1 MVLSVQHIVG
11 IVLAFVLITAVGIY
25 SGRKVKSA
33 DDFSISSRKAASPLV
48 AGTLM
53 GTMVGTASTIGTAQ
67 LAFRFGF
74 CAWWWTLG
82 AGIGFAILAMGFTRP
97 LYESSVETLPQYLVK
112 TYGSSI
118 GPIASIFTSFGMYFN
133 VIAGALAFAAL
144 LNSSLHIGPMAAASL
159 GLILVLAYVVFG
171 GVWATGMAGIVKLFL
186 LYVSMI
192 ACAVTAYVKVGGAS
206 GLSAQL
212 PSFPWFSLFGRGFST
227 DFAAG
232 FSMLLGVL
240 STQTYFQAIGSGR
253 SFEESRKGAW
263 ISAIMTPPVGL
274 GGIMVGLYMRTAFP
288 KTPSSEVLPIFIL
301 KFLPP
306 VLAGIVLAT
315 ILIAVVGSTAGL
327 VLGISTMFTKDIY
340 RRYFRPRA
348 ESSEVLLIQR
358 LAIFLACV
366 IPLLFV
372 GGNGES
378 LIIGWSFMS
387 QGLRGCTVFFPLL
400 GAMFFSRR
408 VAAPKAGVAA
418 ALLGPVTRSCLASSS
433 PKGID
438 GLYPAFWRVCWP
450 WFLSVYSREKEM
462 LRRKSLPPQPS
473 ITEMFARQDRAER
486 ARREPQSKAI
496 VGQNS
501 GHKH

>member
-1 MVLSVQHIVG
+1 MVLSAQHIAG
-11 IVLAFVLITAVGIY
+11 IVFAVLLVTTVGLY
-25 SGRKVKSA
+25 AGRKVKSA
-33 DDFSISSRKAASPLV
+33 EDFSTSRRKASSPLV

-82 AGIGFAILAMGFTRP
+82 AGIGFAILALGFARP
-97 LYESSVETLPQYLVK
+97 LYESSVETLPQYLIK
-112 TYGSSI
+112 TYGSGI
-118 GPIASIFTSFGMYFN
+118 GPIASIFTSIGIYFN

-144 LNSSLHIGPMAAASL
+144 FNSALHIGPMAAAAL
-159 GLILVLAYVVFG
+159 GLVLVLAYVALG
-171 GVWATGMAGIVKLFL
+171 GVWATGMAGVVKLFL

-192 ACAVTAYVKVGGAS
+192 ACGVTAYLKVGGAS

-212 PSFPWFSLFGRGFST
+212 PSFPWFSLFGRGFGT

-253 SFEESRKGAW
+253 SFEAARTGAW

-315 ILIAVVGSTAGL
+315 LLIAIVGSTAGL
-327 VLGISTMFTKDIY
+327 ILGISTMFTKDIY
-340 RRYFRPRA
+340 RRYFRPQA
-348 ESSEVLLIQR
+348 QSKEALLVQR
-358 LAIFLACV
+358 LAILIACA

-372 GGNGES
+372 SGNAES

-387 QGLRGCTVFFPLL
+387 QGLRGCTVLFPLL
-400 GAMFFSRR
+400 GAMFFPRWLSS
-408 VAAPKAGVAA
+408 KAGVMA
-418 ALLGPVTRSCLASSS
+418 ALLGPLANFVWHLVFPKGMDPLYPGLLAS
-433 PKGID
+433 
-438 GLYPAFWRVCWP
+438 
-450 WFLSVYSREKEM
+450 FLALVFV
-462 LRRKSLPPQPS
+462 SL
-473 ITEMFARQDRAER
+473 ITKKDIHA
-486 ARREPQSKAI
+486 KAI
-496 VGQNS
+496 AAMTSNN
-501 GHKH
+501 